1 MTASRY
7 SKTVILGI
15 SIVVLALV
23 ALTIARVAQAAD
35 PPGINLPTAPVT
47 ATFVEN
53 FTPPGGT
60 SYFTTTLSSVPPG
73 YDVGNSEYIAWC
85 VDPYSGPPPATN
97 TTGPVTLYST
107 YGTTLPANVN
117 GSVVPW
123 DKINYLLN
131 HKNGQPNNVIQ
142 PAIWFLISGDRDAW
156 NPPNPP
162 WSCPVASACD
172 ALVVDANANG
182 VNFVPGPGQVVAVF
196 MYNNGIS
203 FNPIVDD
210 GWQDTI
216 MEVPVLPYDL
226 GDLPDTSGGTG
237 SGNYQTLF
245 ADNGPNHLMTNNLYL
260 GACVDNETNG
270 QPNTAAT
277 GDNSSLLGL
286 PVVTYGTCDTQ
297 KGDEDG
303 VDRNMSDKWTPGA
316 PVRLNVIV
324 VGGGVMACWIDWN
337 GSGNLGDNP
346 NKFINIGSVSQA
358 GNVNVVNVT
367 IPNDGSYVTGNPL
380 YVRCRLFPVGQAPGG
395 TLTQDDYVGYA
406 PGGEVEDYRWTFTT
420 TTVTLNELQ
429 ATTLSTGER
438 LMALLRSWL
447 QR

>member
-7 SKTVILGI
+7 SKTVIPGI
-15 SIVVLALV
+15 AIVVSALV
-23 ALTIARVAQAAD
+23 ALTIAKVAQAAD

-85 VDPYSGPPPATN
+85 ADPYSGPPPATN
-97 TTGPVTLYST
+97 TPPSQVTLLST
-107 YGTTLPANVN
+107 YGTSPLIASST
-117 GSVVPW
+117 VPW
-123 DKINYLLN
+123 NKINYLLN
-131 HKNGQPNNVIQ
+131 HKNGEPNNVVQ
-142 PAIWFLISGDRDAW
+142 PAIWFLITGVRDAW
-156 NPPNPP
+156 NPPNPT
-162 WSCPVASACD
+162 WSCPLDSACD
-172 ALVVDANANG
+172 LLVTAADTNG
-182 VNFVPGPGQVVAVF
+182 GSFVPGPGQVVAVF

-270 QPNTAAT
+270 QPNTEAT
-277 GDNSSLLGL
+277 GDNSSLLL
-286 PVVTYGTCDTQ
+286 PLPPVIYGTCDTA

-303 VDRNMSDKWTPGA
+303 VTRDMSVKWTPNTTVSLEVRGVGQGA
-316 PVRLNVIV
+316 L
-324 VGGGVMACWIDWN
+324 ACWIDWD
-337 GSGNLGDNP
+337 GSGNLGDNA
-346 NKFINIGSVSQA
+346 NKFIP
-358 GNVNVVNVT
+358 
-367 IPNDGSYVTGNPL
+367 IPGGTFTGPGPSPLPVPIPANYVTGTTL
-380 YVRCRLFPVGQAPGG
+380 YVRCRLFPANGIPGG

-406 PGGEVEDYRWTFTT
+406 PGGEVEDYRWTFTPT
-420 TTVTLNELQ
+420 AVTLSDLR
-429 ATTLSTGER
+429 ASTLSTGER